1 MTHLGGRIAGT
12 IALVTAALAV
22 AAAPSLTA
30 AAAPRAG
37 SAAALPA
44 TTGTL
49 LPVHAVRGAHAGIYD
64 SAGRQV
70 ILRGVNLNSI
80 GDYYQANPSYPPTVP
95 VTDADW
101 DAMAAQGFDVVRL
114 IVSWSRLEPTKGT
127 VDPAYLAEIHATV
140 AAAAARGIYSVID
153 MHQDA
158 WGKYIA
164 SPPGVVCPAGLKPA
178 IGWDGA
184 PQWATITDG
193 ADTCNDGTRENSEAD
208 RTAWDSFYSNRD
220 GIRTE
225 LVNTWHAVAKS
236 FAGDPAV
243 AGYDLLNE
251 PNEGHDVTASMAG
264 LTTYYQLAIAA
275 IRSGE
280 AAGGGAARPIMF
292 EYNVNGRAVPATFS
306 SDPGLV
312 FAPHNY
318 GGSIT
323 PVPVSVLWG
332 YVNSLAA
339 GYHTAIWTGEYGWFA
354 DNAHNAG
361 ELAKYAHLEDANLA
375 GSAWWQWRQACGDP
389 HTIGTPG
396 GTPPSTLIHY
406 NKNDCPGDVN
416 QGPVPTWQIV
426 LSRPYLRAAPGRLV
440 SVASSGPN
448 RTLTAVATA
457 AAPGS
462 TVDLWVAGTTAPTV
476 GGLHVAGVRV
486 VAVTGGF
493 RVALTVCGADYTVQV
508 GAGAATAPAACPA
521 GAAAAPTSTV
531 PPAGT
536 AATPVEAQPTFTG

>member
-1 MTHLGGRIAGT
+1 MTHRGGRIAGI
-12 IALVTAALAV
+12 IALVLTVGAVSALSA
-22 AAAPSLTA
+22 S
-30 AAAPRAG
+30 AAPRSPA
-37 SAAALPA
+37 STALPA

-49 LPVHAVRGAHAGIYD
+49 LPLHAVRGTHAGIFD

-70 ILRGVNLNSI
+70 VLRGVNLNSI
-80 GDYYQANPSYPPTVP
+80 GDYYQANPSYAPTVP
-95 VTDADW
+95 VTGADW
-101 DAMAAQGFDVVRL
+101 DSMAAQGFDAVRL
-114 IVSWSRLEPTKGT
+114 LVNWSRLEPTKGT
-127 VDPAYLAEIHATV
+127 VDPGYLALIHATV
-140 AAAAARGIYSVID
+140 DAAAARGIYSVID

-164 SPPGVVCPAGLKPA
+164 SPPAVVCPSGLHPA

-193 ADTCNDGTRENSEAD
+193 AGTCNDGTRENSEAV

-225 LVNTWHAVAKS
+225 LVHTWHAVAQS

-251 PNEGHDVTASMAG
+251 PDEGHDVAASMAG
-264 LTTYYQLAIAA
+264 LTTYYQQAIAA

-280 AAGGGAARPIMF
+280 KAGGGFAQPIMF
-292 EYNVNGRAVPATFS
+292 EFNVNGRPVPATFS

-323 PVPVSVLWG
+323 PVPVSLLWA
-332 YVNSLAA
+332 YATTLAA
-339 GYHTAIWTGEYGWFA
+339 GYHTAIWTGEYGWFS
-354 DNAHNAG
+354 DTAHNAG
-361 ELAKYAHLEDANLA
+361 ELAKYAHLEDQHLA
-375 GSAWWQWRQACGDP
+375 GSTWWQWRQACGDP

-396 GTPPSTLIHY
+396 GTPPPVLIHY
-406 NKNDCPGDVN
+406 QENDCPGDVN
-416 QGPVPTWQIV
+416 KGPVPTWQIV
-426 LSRPYLRAAPGRLV
+426 LTRPYLRAAPGRLV
-440 SVASSGPN
+440 SVVSSGPN
-448 RTLTAVATA
+448 RTLTAVGTA
-457 AAPGS
+457 ATSGA
-462 TVDLWVAGTTAPTV
+462 TVDLWVPAHSTTAPVV
-476 GGLHVAGVRV
+476 GGVNVARVRV

-493 RVALTVCGADYTVQV
+493 RVALTLCGTDYTVQV
-508 GAGAATAPAACPA
+508 GAGATAAPAACPA
-521 GAAAAPTSTV
+521 AAPTTV
-531 PPAGT
+531 TTAPTGA